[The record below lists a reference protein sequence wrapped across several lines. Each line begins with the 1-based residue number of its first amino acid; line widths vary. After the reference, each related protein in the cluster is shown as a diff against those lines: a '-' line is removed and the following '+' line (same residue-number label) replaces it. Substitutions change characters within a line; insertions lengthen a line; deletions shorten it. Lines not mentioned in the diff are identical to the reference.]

1 MSNIDSLCKY
11 GKKVDTCGRMTLRV
25 VINTQ
30 AQKAATYSAGVVLDI
45 EIKKDSTS
53 NDQVVRLYKF
63 KNARVKKALSFKTKR
78 NASKIA

>member
-1 MSNIDSLCKY
+1 M
-11 GKKVDTCGRMTLRV
+11 KVILTLV
-25 VINTQ
+25 FILFIGTSATAQVNNQ

-45 EIKKDSTS
+45 EIKKDSTL

>member
-1 MSNIDSLCKY
+1 M
-11 GKKVDTCGRMTLRV
+11 KVILTIVFIFFIGTSATAQV
-25 VINTQ
+25 NTQ